1 MCIWVHRRLEL
12 TKQYLTACGTNEAR
26 ELELIFFYVFAV
38 LAVGAALSVLLFRS
52 PVYCALALV
61 GTLGFLAAIFI
72 LLNQEFLA
80 AIQILIYAGAIMVL
94 FLFVIMLLNLR
105 SDRPFA
111 VQWSVPKIVGA
122 GVSIGILAQMIMVF
136 ISPDARIGPQDVY
149 SPERIADEGAME
161 IIGGMLF
168 TDFVLPFEVISV
180 LLMVAVIG
188 VVILAKR
195 RGHDPAGDG
204 E

>member
-1 MCIWVHRRLEL
+1 M
-12 TKQYLTACGTNEAR
+12 
-26 ELELIFFYVFAV
+26 ELIFFYVFAV

-52 PVYCALALV
+52 PVYCALGLV
-61 GTLGFLAAIFI
+61 GTLGILAAIFI
-72 LLNQEFLA
+72 LLNHEFVA
-80 AIQILIYAGAIMVL
+80 AIQLLIYAGAIMVL

-111 VQWSVPKIVGA
+111 VQWSVPKIVGV
-122 GVSIGILAQMIMVF
+122 GVSIGILAQMIGVF
-136 ISPDARIGPQDVY
+136 ISPEARIGPQDVY
-149 SPERIADEGAME
+149 TPERIADEGAVE